1 MSAET
6 IVRHRTSSGRD
17 DNDDPIAVVVPALE
31 LVPLGI
37 APGASS
43 EVDGVGRDGET
54 VEFTVYLRH
63 GADVLDGDELEIRG
77 KRYRA
82 RVKVWRNQRRPGA
95 GGLEVFATLG
105 RG

>member
-1 MSAET
+1 MSET
-6 IVRHRTSSGRD
+6 IVRHRTGGFD
-17 DNDDPIAVVVPALE
+17 DDGDPIPVSDPELE

-37 APGASS
+37 APGATADV
-43 EVDGVGRDGET
+43 EQLGRHGES
-54 VEFTVYLRH
+54 VAFTVYLRH
-63 GADVLDGDELEIRG
+63 GSDVVDGDELEIRG

-82 RVKVWRNQRRPGA
+82 RVNVWRSQRRANA